1 MIEACWNSLPALLQK
16 QWATMG
22 QPTAWEGLAGVVLF
36 GLVGAVLLAPLLQWA
51 YVRRVQR
58 YMGFREVQ
66 PPPRAWWD
74 RQARQLG
81 RPPPPA
87 DDAPAPLAPS
97 MQQREA
103 RIRRATLAAWAT
115 LAAGGLVVA
124 PLQLDMNPWDPVML
138 VLFVAALGAQP
149 ALVNLR
155 PDGSKWWLLGSLTV
169 VSALALW
176 MEGDV
181 DSDGLLGMVFLLGL
195 PYWVSVHRSLRAL
208 AVPLTVLLG
217 GVALGF
223 LLALVAQL
231 PGECLQPDGEFGG
244 GDWVL
249 TGLVLAGVVAAFAI
263 GLWASARM
271 LDGLARLITRGWLSD
286 LSVVASSGVVLIT
299 GFMTLAADDPRVTAQ
314 ARLALWVVWTLAV
327 LGVYA
332 WVLRRQPLPHHGRRL
347 LVLRVF
353 SKDRRTERLLD
364 ALQARW
370 QLAGPVLQI
379 GGPDLVKL
387 NLDIHEVIAFVN
399 FRLHE
404 LFQPAAVP
412 AELLA
417 RSLDLGLDHEGRFRV
432 NELFCFDTS
441 WKAVVE
447 QLLSL
452 ADVVLLDLRGF
463 GPARGGTAHEV
474 ERLADRGLLPRT
486 VVVFDA
492 HTDWPEFQRRVAGR
506 GPAHQALA
514 LAVDARDKD
523 ALPSITQGLMAA
535 AEGPAPLPASPATV
549 GGLHAPA

>member
-1 MIEACWNSLPALLQK
+1 MLPSFVVAGGLLGAL
-16 QWATMG
+16 
-22 QPTAWEGLAGVVLF
+22 
-36 GLVGAVLLAPLLQWA
+36 LLAPVLQWA

-81 RPPPPA
+81 REP
-87 DDAPAPLAPS
+87 DSFAPAPDASTPASLAPC
-97 MQQREA
+97 MQQRQA
-103 RIRRATLAAWAT
+103 RIRRATLAAWAV
-115 LAAGGLVVA
+115 LAAGGLLVA
-124 PLQLDMNPWDPVML
+124 PLQLDLDFWDPLFL
-138 VLFVAALGAQP
+138 VLFIAALGAQP

-155 PDGSKWWLLGSLTV
+155 PDGSKWPLLACLV
-169 VSALALW
+169 VFTTAALL
-176 MEGDV
+176 MEGDL
-181 DSDGLLGMVFLLGL
+181 DSDDLIGAVVLLSV
-195 PYWVSVHRSLRAL
+195 PYLVGVQRSLRAL
-208 AVPLTVLLG
+208 VVPLMVLLG
-217 GVALGF
+217 GLVLGCCLA
-223 LLALVAQL
+223 LLALT
-231 PGECLQPDGEFGG
+231 PGHCLNHGAEPTG
-244 GDWVL
+244 GDWAAF
-249 TGLVLAGVVAAFAI
+249 GLAVAGVVAAFAT
-263 GLWASARM
+263 GLWLSGRL

-286 LSVVASSGVVLIT
+286 LSVVAFSGVVLIT
-299 GFMTLAADDPRVTAQ
+299 GFMVLSADDPRATAPVQ
-314 ARLALWVVWTLAV
+314 LALWAGWTLAV
-327 LGVYA
+327 IGVYA
-332 WVLRRQPLPHHGRRL
+332 WVLHRQPLPRHGRRL

-353 SKDRRTERLLD
+353 SKDRHAERLLD

-370 QLAGPVLQI
+370 LLAGPVLQI

-412 AELLA
+412 ADLLA

-474 ERLADRGLLPRT
+474 ERLADRGLLPRV
-486 VVVFDA
+486 VVVFDE

-514 LAVDARDKD
+514 LKVDARDRQ
-523 ALPSITQGLMAA
+523 ALHAITQGLLTVAD
-535 AEGPAPLPASPATV
+535 GLTAT
-549 GGLHAPA
+549 GRP